1 MNKKILIGLSV
12 LSVSAAFWACGDG
25 DVITKGGDD
34 ELALLNYGP
43 PFAEGDEGNMHTLV
57 NQAMADCSADEA
69 CAAKMEGSTYEPPE
83 SSAEGGE
90 GGEGGGETPT
100 SSPSGPVSNGSGPVV
115 NTSSASVTPTGS
127 SASGGNNPPPSSATT
142 ATDAND
148 LDGDCTPSATKI
160 SKGGTVTWTLTPAK
174 LNTTNVTEL
183 VDYQNRVKAASCT
196 WTIEGAAETAATG
209 KCGDKVTSTYAKP
222 GDYKTTV
229 KIGDKA
235 KTCPV
240 VTVEGSPITGCKCT
254 TATTNPDVA
263 SGAQTVTWTVDPTTC
278 TTSANIASYTWTGAT
293 GTSNT
298 ATAQV
303 SKKDEEVKPTV
314 RVKTDEF
321 SYVDVTCTAVKAI
334 NSEIPDYIIDE
345 VDGTKEVPVGKCV
358 TISGTALSSGASV
371 RCTHSWQDPACS
383 YTFAAGTTTVTEEN
397 EHCNISPGAAL
408 AMSAVKANNGQVCIT
423 EASGATSVVC
433 KVTNW

>member
-1 MNKKILIGLSV
+1 MNKKFLVGFSV
-12 LSVSAAFWACGDG
+12 LSVAAAAFWACGDG

-43 PFAEGDEGNMHTLV
+43 PFAEGDEGNMKTLL
-57 NQAMADCSADEA
+57 NQAMADCAADEA
-69 CAAKMEGSTYEPPE
+69 CAAKMEGAEYVPPE

-90 GGEGGGETPT
+90 GGEGGDTPAT
-100 SSPSGPVSNGSGPVV
+100 GSSSSKAGPVINSSTASTTPV
-115 NTSSASVTPTGS
+115 GS
-127 SASGGNNPPPSSATT
+127 SASGGDNPPPSSATT
-142 ATDAND
+142 VSDLND
-148 LDGDCTPSATKI
+148 LNGDCVASATKV
-160 SKGGTVTWTLTPAK
+160 SKSGTITWSVSPAK
-174 LNTTNVTEL
+174 VSTQNVNEL
-183 VDYQNRVKAASCT
+183 MDYQNRVKAATCT
-196 WTIEGAAETAATG
+196 WSIEGAAETTVTG

-229 KIGDKA
+229 KIGDKEP
-235 KTCPV
+235 KTCPAIS
-240 VTVEGSPITGCKCT
+240 VEGSPISGCNCT
-254 TATTNPDVA
+254 TTTPNPDVA
-263 SGAQTVTWTVDPTTC
+263 SGAQTVTWTVDPATC

-321 SYVDVTCTAVKAI
+321 SYVDVPCTAVKAI

-371 RCTHSWQDPACS
+371 RCTHSWQASACS

-397 EHCNISPGAAL
+397 GNCNISPGAAL

>member
-1 MNKKILIGLSV
+1 M
-12 LSVSAAFWACGDG
+12 
-25 DVITKGGDD
+25 
-34 ELALLNYGP
+34 
-43 PFAEGDEGNMHTLV
+43 
-57 NQAMADCSADEA
+57 
-69 CAAKMEGSTYEPPE
+69 
-83 SSAEGGE
+83 
-90 GGEGGGETPT
+90 
-100 SSPSGPVSNGSGPVV
+100 
-115 NTSSASVTPTGS
+115 
-127 SASGGNNPPPSSATT
+127 
-142 ATDAND
+142 
-148 LDGDCTPSATKI
+148 
-160 SKGGTVTWTLTPAK
+160 
-174 LNTTNVTEL
+174 
-183 VDYQNRVKAASCT
+183 DYQSRVKAATCT
-196 WTIEGAAETAATG
+196 WSIEGAAETAVTG

-229 KIGDKA
+229 KIGDKEP
-235 KTCPV
+235 KTCPAIS
-240 VTVEGSPITGCKCT
+240 VEGSPITDCKCT
-254 TATTNPDVA
+254 TPTTNPDVA

-371 RCTHSWQDPACS
+371 RCTHSWQASACS

-397 EHCNISPGAAL
+397 GNCNISPGAAL

>member
-1 MNKKILIGLSV
+1 MNKKFLVGFSV
-12 LSVSAAFWACGDG
+12 LSVAAAAFWACGDG

-43 PFAEGDEGNMHTLV
+43 PFAEGDEGNMKTLL
-57 NQAMADCSADEA
+57 NQAMADCAADEA
-69 CAAKMEGSTYEPPE
+69 CAAKMEGAEYVPPE
-83 SSAEGGE
+83 SSAEGGDGGE
-90 GGEGGGETPT
+90 GGEGNDTPP
-100 SSPSGPVSNGSGPVV
+100 SSASGKPGPVI
-115 NTSSASVTPTGS
+115 NTSSASTTTIGS
-127 SASGGNNPPPSSATT
+127 SASGGDNPPPSSATT
-142 ATDAND
+142 VTDLND
-148 LDGDCTPSATKI
+148 LDGDCIASATKV
-160 SKGGTVTWTLTPAK
+160 SKSGTITWSVSPAK
-174 LNTTNVTEL
+174 VSTQNVNEL
-183 VDYQNRVKAASCT
+183 MDYQSRVKAATCT
-196 WTIEGAAETAATG
+196 WSIEGAAETAVTG

-235 KTCPV
+235 KTCPAIS
-240 VTVEGSPITGCKCT
+240 VEGSPISGCTCT
-254 TATTNPDVA
+254 ADNTNPDVA
-263 SGAQTVTWTVDPTTC
+263 TGAQTVTWTVDPTTC

-371 RCTHSWQDPACS
+371 RCTHSWQASACS

-397 EHCNISPGAAL
+397 DNCNISPGAAL